1 MHPDQPND
9 RIVHMAELQTK
20 GRHHERLDDSRG
32 SRGQRSQPIGIE
44 NGIIGIGW
52 DFDGLDIAN
61 MDRDQIRAAYAAAHP
76 AESKQ
81 KVATSVG
88 QVFRFAHSMEQ
99 GSTVV
104 MYDPAERLYHIGVIA
119 GPCSPC
125 RSPKA

>member
-1 MHPDQPND
+1 MSAWMI
-9 RIVHMAELQTK
+9 RA
-20 GRHHERLDDSRG
+20 GRGGTFATDWV
-32 SRGQRSQPIGIE
+32 E
-44 NGIIGIGW
+44 NSIIGIGW

-61 MDRDQIRAAYAAAHP
+61 MDRGQIRAAYAAAHP

-104 MYDPAERLYHIGVIA
+104 MYDPASASTTSVSSPAPAH
-119 GPCSPC
+119 PC